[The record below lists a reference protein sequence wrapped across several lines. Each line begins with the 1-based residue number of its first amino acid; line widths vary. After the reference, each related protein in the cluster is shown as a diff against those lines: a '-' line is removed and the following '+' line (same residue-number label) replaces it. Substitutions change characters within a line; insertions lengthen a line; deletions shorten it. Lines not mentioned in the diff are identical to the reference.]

1 MNASQ
6 DLMAGWCLSFP
17 PGPRLAPCSQ
27 ITESALNSEGP
38 PNGDSLDPVLAP
50 RDRLNIRVREVASVA
65 GRGPSDVTQWD
76 YEKAKRELTGETD
89 PDRQNA
95 WLA

>member
-1 MNASQ
+1 
-6 DLMAGWCLSFP
+6 
-17 PGPRLAPCSQ
+17 
-27 ITESALNSEGP
+27 
-38 PNGDSLDPVLAP
+38 
-50 RDRLNIRVREVASVA
+50 
-65 GRGPSDVTQWD
+65 VTQWD